1 MVAAIDCMCW
11 TEDCC
16 ITRVDWRSWWGLL
29 EASLLSWWPGLVALD
44 LVQPIQPFVIERP
57 IAKIQIALPHRRHQ
71 LMLHGIS
78 RLNVPTLMGL
88 LVVVKTYEDEHTIKG
103 DQGGPA
109 KNPPMAKL
117 VSSKNRVP
125 TLLEVKSHNT
135 HLPWFDSDWSLYRE
149 PWSGYWLSNFPKIR
163 GN

>member
-1 MVAAIDCMCW
+1 MAAVIDCMCW

-16 ITRVDWRSWWGLL
+16 ITGVDWRSQWGLL

-57 IAKIQIALPHRRHQ
+57 IAKIQIALPHRRRQ

-103 DQGGPA
+103 DRGGPV
-109 KNPPMAKL
+109 KHPPMAKL
-117 VSSKNRVP
+117 VFSKKRVS
-125 TLLEVKSHNT
+125 TFLEVKSQNALT
-135 HLPWFDSDWSLYRE
+135 LVWFRPVL
-149 PWSGYWLSNFPKIR
+149 I
-163 GN
+163 